1 MSGAIPANT
10 APGTLAA
17 ATAALPRLALPEPL
31 EAGLGEAER
40 ALVERAHAWA
50 AVIYGDR
57 VLGTGEPV
65 LEHARGLAANIAAL
79 RLDADTLAAGLLF
92 AVPTY
97 APDGEEQLAARFGP
111 GIAALVGGIT
121 RLNAL
126 RVVTRNVAMESAAA
140 KGARVVGK
148 AAGIAAG
155 KAAGKTVVKAAG
167 KSAGGAPQVEIL
179 RKMLLAMVEDIRVV
193 LLRLASRTQTLRFLA
208 RATQEDALAQRGP
221 VARET
226 LDIYAPLANRLGVW
240 QLKWEL
246 EDLSL
251 RFLEPDTYKA
261 IARQLDER
269 RAARE
274 QMIEGSIDILRREV
288 AAAGIRADIS
298 GRPKHIYSIWNKMRA
313 KSLDFSQI
321 YDVRGLRVLV
331 DDVKD
336 CYAVLGI
343 VHNLWQP
350 IPKEFDDYIS
360 RPKGNFY
367 RSLHTAVI
375 GPDDRAMEVQIRT
388 HEMHRHAELGV
399 AAHWRYK
406 EGGGPSKKTAGGD
419 PFDDRIAFLRQ
430 VLAWRDEVVDSADW
444 VEQFKHAAVDETVY
458 VLTPQ
463 GRVIDLSAGSTPV
476 DFAYALHSEL
486 GHRCRGARVNDQLVP
501 LDRVLKNGE
510 RVEIITVKTGGPS
523 RDWLN
528 PALGFIR
535 SSRAR
540 NKVRQWFNNL
550 ALEQTVAD
558 GRAIVE
564 RALQREG
571 RTGLKLEALA
581 DTLGFKSADELF
593 AAVGR
598 EEVGSRQLQEGIR
611 ALSGEAAEAALPA
624 GAGSEASPL
633 ARRGRADRQGT
644 GVLVVG
650 VDRLMT
656 QLARCC
662 RPVRPERITGYVT
675 RGRGVSIHRA
685 GCRSLARLIEKDPE
699 RAIDAEWGTT
709 SGTSGGREDVYA
721 VDIIVQTSERAG
733 VLRDISEALARERIN
748 LTAVGTLSRKAP
760 VTTALSVE
768 VKDLAQLSRTLALLG
783 EVPGVLSAA
792 RR

>member
-1 MSGAIPANT
+1 MAAGSNQGANGMQTGPAT
-10 APGTLAA
+10 AREGTASQAAARLLLPDALAA
-17 ATAALPRLALPEPL
+17 RLAADLSD
-31 EAGLGEAER
+31 ADR
-40 ALVERAHAWA
+40 ALVERAHDFA
-50 AVIYGDR
+50 ARTYADKL
-57 VLGTGEPV
+57 LGTGEPAMA
-65 LEHARGLAANIAAL
+65 HALGLAGNIAAL
-79 RLDADTLAAGLLF
+79 KLDADTIAAGLLF
-92 AVPTY
+92 AIPTY
-97 APDGEEQLAARFGP
+97 TEQGQDKVAQNFGP
-111 GIAALVGGIT
+111 AIAALVDGIT

-126 RVVTRNVAMESAAA
+126 RVVTRNAALDGGSGGGKSAAKAAA
-140 KGARVVGK
+140 KTSIKGN
-148 AAGIAAG
+148 
-155 KAAGKTVVKAAG
+155 
-167 KSAGGAPQVEIL
+167 SAGGSQVEVL

-193 LLRLASRTQTLRFLA
+193 LLRLASRTQTMRFLT
-208 RATQEDALAQRGP
+208 RCPDALRVP

-246 EDLSL
+246 EDLSF
-251 RFLEPDTYKA
+251 RFLDPQSYKR
-261 IARQLDER
+261 IASQLDER
-269 RAARE
+269 RIERE
-274 QMIEGSIDILRREV
+274 QMIQDGMDILRHETQ
-288 AAAGIRADIS
+288 AAGIKADIS

-321 YDVRGLRVLV
+321 HDVRGLRVLV

-336 CYAVLGI
+336 CYAVLGM

-350 IPKEFDDYIS
+350 IAKEFDDYIT

-375 GPDDRAMEVQIRT
+375 GPDGRALEVQIRT

-419 PFDDRIAFLRQ
+419 PFDDKIAFLRQ

-444 VEQFKHAAVDETVY
+444 VEQFKHAALDETVY

-463 GRVIDLSAGSTPV
+463 GRVIDLPAGSTPV

-486 GHRCRGARVNDQLVP
+486 GHRCRGARVDGHMVP
-501 LDRVLKNGE
+501 LDRALKNGE
-510 RVEIITVKTGGPS
+510 RVEIVTIKSGGPS

-540 NKVRQWFNNL
+540 NKVRQYFNTL
-550 ALEQTVAD
+550 ALEQTIAD

-564 RALQREG
+564 RGLQREG
-571 RTGLKLEALA
+571 KTGLKLEALA
-581 DTLGFKSADELF
+581 EALGFESADELF

-598 EEVGSRQLQEGIR
+598 EEVGTRKLQEGIR
-611 ALSGEAAEAALPA
+611 VLAGEKADEVPAEVEREPA
-624 GAGSEASPL
+624 R
-633 ARRGRADRQGT
+633 ARPGRADRHGT

-656 QLARCC
+656 QLAKCC

-685 GCRSLARLIEKDPE
+685 ACQSLARLIEKDPE
-699 RAIDAEWGTT
+699 RAISAEWGV
-709 SGTSGGREDVYA
+709 SVAAGGGREDAYA
-721 VDIIVQTSERAG
+721 VDIIIQTGERAG
-733 VLRDISEALARERIN
+733 VLREVSEALARERIN
-748 LTAVGTLSRKAP
+748 LTGVSTLSRKLP
-760 VTTALSVE
+760 VTTQLSVE
-768 VKDLAQLSRTLALLG
+768 VRDLAQLGRTLALLS